1 MDQSLR
7 RNCRLD
13 RTYATILS
21 GVLARRI
28 IAVSPDKAFSKQ
40 LAVALKAAGGAV
52 DAHTTMDSLGKGD
65 LQAALLVIHLDGPL
79 AGVAPE
85 LLPRLTADTRV
96 IAILPR
102 SNLAAVVD
110 IMQASE
116 RVAGMMVAE
125 DFDSRNLSSMATRV
139 LAGDIFGLE
148 KMILWGTQIHSFL
161 VGDYQEK
168 SLCIA
173 QISEFAELMG
183 VRRKYRESIEQ
194 CIDEMLMNALY
205 DAPVDEQGK
214 QIFSEIPTKTRISL
228 RVEQKVVV
236 QYACDGTQFVVA
248 VRDTFGTLERATVL
262 RYLHKCLHNEQQI
275 DRKAGGAGLGLYLM
289 TNSSTSV
296 YFNVLPGV
304 ATEAVCTFDLETPK
318 LQLETFGF
326 FQERIDA
333 AGRLASGPSR
343 RLPAGTGHPVERRA
357 PRAAGATPR
366 GLIVLLVGA
375 ILATLAL
382 VAVAAWPRIMGGAKK
397 TEVSIHTV
405 PKGATVEV
413 EGKNA
418 GTATDGSLIVRDL
431 EVGRAYPVVARL
443 DGYVPRTAVVQPRDD
458 GTEVTLV
465 LEALAPTV
473 TLDSSPTGATI
484 AIDGAL
490 AGTTP
495 ITVTTL
501 QPGKTVTVVFH
512 KNGYQDATAKLEVPG
527 PGKETKLIQP
537 LPVSADLARIKVT
550 SEPTGAQVVQNG
562 LLLAGVTTPAE
573 ILVEAAKPVRITLTL
588 PGKVPAVI
596 DTFTPSRGAD
606 GLIKHG
612 KLVDGTML
620 NVDSNLDGK
629 VSVSNAPHCQNLE
642 LPSECMLAPGSYFV
656 EVTTTPQNAVGGR
669 AMRKVSIGAKPV
681 AEKIDFGYV
690 EAGPNK
696 LLQVGGS
703 GSRRAAFEVG
713 TRKVTVSG
721 GDEPAHAVT
730 VIVKAGATVI
740 AN

>member
-1 MDQSLR
+1 MDQPVR

-13 RTYATILS
+13 ATYATIDG

-85 LLPRLTADTRV
+85 LLPRLTAETRV

-102 SNLAAVVD
+102 SNLSAVVD

-125 DFDSRNLSSMATRV
+125 DFDTRNLSSMATRV

-148 KMILWGTQIHSFL
+148 KMILWGTQVHSFL

-236 QYACDGTQFVVA
+236 QYACDGTQFAVA
-248 VRDTFGTLERATVL
+248 VRDTFGTLERSTVL

-296 YFNVLPGV
+296 YFSVLPGV

-333 AGRLASGPSR
+333 GGRLATGPSR
-343 RLPAGTGHPVERRA
+343 RLPAGHPVERRA
-357 PRAAGATPR
+357 PKPAGSTPK

-382 VAVAAWPRIMGGAKK
+382 VAVAAWPRIMGGAKR
-397 TEVSIHTV
+397 TEVSIHTE

-443 DGYVPRTAVVQPRDD
+443 DGYVPRQAVVQPRAD

-473 TLDSSPTGATI
+473 TLDSTPTGAAI
-484 AIDGAL
+484 EIDGAP

-495 ITVTTL
+495 ITVKTL
-501 QPGKTVTVVFH
+501 QAGKTVTVVF
-512 KNGYQDATAKLEVPG
+512 KKAGYQDATATLEVPG

-550 SEPTGAQVVQNG
+550 SEPSGAQVVQNG

-573 ILVEAAKPVRITLTL
+573 ILVEAAKPVRITLTM
-588 PGKVPAVI
+588 PNKVPAVI
-596 DTFTPSRGAD
+596 ETFTPGRGSD
-606 GLIKHG
+606 GLVKHG
-612 KLVDGTML
+612 KLVDGTLL
-620 NVDSNLDGK
+620 NVDSNLEGK
-629 VSVSNAPHCQNLE
+629 ASVSKAPHCQNLE
-642 LPSECMLAPGSYFV
+642 LPFECVLAPGAYFV
-656 EVTTTPQNAVGGR
+656 EVSVVTQNAVGGR
-669 AMRKVSIGAKPV
+669 AMRKVVIGGKAV
-681 AEKIDFGYV
+681 GETVDFGYV

-696 LLQVGGS
+696 LLQVGGT

-713 TRKVTVSG
+713 PRKVTVSG

-730 VIVKAGATVI
+730 VTVKAGATVI